1 MKSESI
7 QRLSAID
14 LNLLVVFAALAR
26 TRHVT
31 NAAKLVGIT
40 QPAMSHALQR
50 LRDLF
55 EDQLFVKSSQGMV
68 LTPLAEKLANEVQSL
83 TQHVD
88 QLIYGAEEFSPKTL
102 ERTFRLRTTDLLES
116 LVLPKLLP
124 SLEQQA
130 PTVQVAF
137 RPVGLELPRQEL
149 ETGECDLALAGFF
162 GDLPGGFYQQQL
174 FQDQLMCAVHRDH
187 TTARKARTLSVQ
199 EFCEHRH
206 ILVAP
211 GGTLDGAMDKTLAKL
226 KLKRFVAVG
235 VTGFSLGVW
244 ATNITDYILVAP
256 SRFLK
261 AHKERFELVLFD
273 PPVPTLPIKVVQVWH
288 ERSHQD
294 PAHRW
299 FRELVKSSIVD

>member
-55 EDQLFVKSSQGMV
+55 DDQLFVKSSQGMV
-68 LTPLAEKLANEVQSL
+68 LTPLAEKLSHEVQSL

-88 QLIYGAEEFSPKTL
+88 QIIYGAEEFSPKTL

-130 PTVQVAF
+130 PTVQIEGN
-137 RPVGLELPRQEL
+137 PE
-149 ETGECDLALAGFF
+149 
-162 GDLPGGFYQQQL
+162 
-174 FQDQLMCAVHRDH
+174 
-187 TTARKARTLSVQ
+187 
-199 EFCEHRH
+199 
-206 ILVAP
+206 
-211 GGTLDGAMDKTLAKL
+211 DK
-226 KLKRFVAVG
+226 RSMVI
-235 VTGFSLGVW
+235 
-244 ATNITDYILVAP
+244 NQP
-256 SRFLK
+256 S
-261 AHKERFELVLFD
+261 
-273 PPVPTLPIKVVQVWH
+273 
-288 ERSHQD
+288 
-294 PAHRW
+294 
-299 FRELVKSSIVD
+299 